1 MTAQTPADLQLRA
14 LRVFVTLAECGVMS
28 IAGAR
33 LGLTQARVSQTIR
46 SLEEKFGG
54 ELFARDRRPLDLTRS
69 GKILYEKAL
78 QLLELEDEFWAT
90 VRSMN
95 TAKRP
100 MLHVAAATS
109 FVDAVGGSLMPVI
122 ANLADQWRITAGLTP
137 DHVALFLSRQVD
149 MIITV
154 DELLEQHA
162 GLKRFS
168 LIREPYVLAVPA
180 DLGRS
185 LDIAEL
191 MRTKPLI
198 RYGRSGSTGRQMIR
212 HLARINLEPTKTI
225 EIESVL
231 AQMTMISRNEGWG
244 LTTPMCYACTPAFHN
259 SVRLEPITRGSFRRL
274 LSLITRDRED
284 DDAAAQIAAASRE
297 ILRAGTF
304 QQMINDYR
312 WLEDEF
318 EFF

>member
-1 MTAQTPADLQLRA
+1 MTAETPADLHLRA

-28 IAGAR
+28 IAGTR

-69 GKILYEKAL
+69 GQILYEKAL
-78 QLLELEDEFWAT
+78 QILELEDEIWAT
-90 VRSMN
+90 VRSIH

-100 MLHVAAATS
+100 MLHIAGATS
-109 FVDAVGGSLMPVI
+109 FVDSVGGSLMPVI
-122 ANLADQWRITAGLTP
+122 SNLADQWRITAGLTP
-137 DHVALFLSRQVD
+137 DHVTLFLARQVD
-149 MIITV
+149 MIVTV
-154 DELLEQHA
+154 DELLEQHS
-162 GLKRFS
+162 GLKRFE
-168 LIREPYVLAVPA
+168 LVREPYVLAVPA
-180 DLGRS
+180 DSRHA
-185 LDIAEL
+185 DIGDL
-191 MRTKPLI
+191 IRTKPLI

-212 HLARINLEPTKTI
+212 HLARLNLEPTKTI

-231 AQMTMISRNEGWG
+231 AQMTMVSRNQGWG
-244 LTTPMCYACTPAFHN
+244 LTTPMCFACTPAFHS

-284 DDAAAQIAAASRE
+284 DDAASQIAVASRE

-312 WLEDEF
+312 WLEDQF